1 MNKITNANGTFG
13 FIWTVDSAIGNFIYG
28 RIQII
33 IGHEIYPKYCPK
45 SYYTMSVVFDYL
57 KWSFEEKDYRGGSD
71 GVDFGE
77 RKFSVKKYVYWKLK
91 NIFSIETSEMGQTH
105 IKNKTCDIDCLQLE
119 MGYSGDEERL
129 FYSFDYGYN
138 YREIRFP
145 KGTVE
150 TVIEALPTYEELL
163 DDRLYKERLAK
174 VLENTSIKY
183 SHE

>member
-1 MNKITNANGTFG
+1 
-13 FIWTVDSAIGNFIYG
+13 
-28 RIQII
+28 
-33 IGHEIYPKYCPK
+33 
-45 SYYTMSVVFDYL
+45 MSVVLNYL
-57 KWSFEEKDYRGGSD
+57 KWSFEEKYYPGGKNNKE
-71 GVDFGE
+71 FGE
-77 RKFSVKKYVYWKLK
+77 RKFNVKKYNSLKLK
-91 NIFSIETSEMGQTH
+91 NVFSIETSEMGQTH
-105 IKNKTCDIDCLQLE
+105 IYNKTCEIDCLMLKIA
-119 MGYSGDEERL
+119 YSGGEERL

-183 SHE
+183 RHE

>member
-1 MNKITNANGTFG
+1 MNKITNNNGLFG
-13 FIWTVDSAIGNFIYG
+13 VLWKVNSIREGYVFGK
-28 RIQII
+28 IQII
-33 IGHEIYPKYCPK
+33 IGNEIYPKACPEN
-45 SYYTMSVVFDYL
+45 YYTVSVVFANF
-57 KWSFEEKDYRGGSD
+57 KGSFTEKCYRGGSD
-71 GVDFGE
+71 GEDFGE

-91 NIFSIETSEMGQTH
+91 NIFSIETTEMGQTH
-105 IKNKTCDIDCLQLE
+105 IYNKTCEIDCLMLK

-145 KGTVE
+145 IGTVE

-174 VLENTSIKY
+174 VLENTSITY
-183 SHE
+183 RYE

>member
-1 MNKITNANGTFG
+1 MNKITNDNGTFG
-13 FIWTVDSAIGNFIYG
+13 FIWTVDSAIGNFTYG

-33 IGHEIYPKYCPK
+33 IGHEIYPKYCPENYYTVSMVFSNLRGK
-45 SYYTMSVVFDYL
+45 SYP
-57 KWSFEEKDYRGGSD
+57 GGSD
-71 GVDFGE
+71 GKDFGE
-77 RKFSVKKYVYWKLK
+77 RKFDVKKYNSLKLK
-91 NIFSIETSEMGQTH
+91 NVFSIETSEMGQTH
-105 IKNKTCDIDCLQLE
+105 IYNKTCEIDCLMLKIA
-119 MGYSGDEERL
+119 YSGGEERL

-174 VLENTSIKY
+174 VLENTSITY
-183 SHE
+183 SYE